1 MRNEIKL
8 CCAFLSLLF
17 LYINDVELVANV
29 RVLDRLVKFSYSCKF
44 FVFYNLISCSIVNFS
59 QEYF

>member
-8 CCAFLSLLF
+8 CCEFLSLLF

-29 RVLDRLVKFSYSCKF
+29 RVSVG
-44 FVFYNLISCSIVNFS
+44 
-59 QEYF
+59 